1 MSIKNLSKYIV
12 EKILIDIIDRSDM
25 PQIKG
30 NDIPEALGI
39 FDKYGVP
46 YNRLV
51 AKTDDLKPIQND
63 YIKNKVDNIA
73 KQIDSGTKM
82 NPIFISTD
90 NYIVDGHHRWLAY
103 KKLSMPFIY
112 CIKIEYPKMS
122 ALKLF
127 DKVSDKLEEQ
137 VPLVFPDGTINGDP
151 KGHSDEDLSKY
162 RKKEKQLGGKSVNED
177 ELNEKY
183 IVAGKHF
190 TAVRDL
196 EDYDIMKGDRVK
208 ITGTELSDGY
218 FGLKNLRNNEEFRIY
233 SLEFIKNFR

>member
-1 MSIKNLSKYIV
+1 MKLSKYIV
-12 EKILIDIIDRSDM
+12 EQILIDIINRSDM

-30 NDIPEALGI
+30 DDIPEALRI

-82 NPIFISTD
+82 NSIFISDD

-103 KKLSMPFIY
+103 KKLSMPFIS
-112 CIKIEYPKMS
+112 CIKVEYPKMS
-122 ALKLF
+122 ALALF
-127 DKVSDKLEEQ
+127 NKVSDKIDEQ

-151 KGHSDEDLSKY
+151 KGYSDEDLSKY
-162 RKKEKQLGGKSVNED
+162 REKERKLGGKAVNEKE
-177 ELNEKY
+177 ELDEKY
-183 IVAGKHF
+183 ITTGKHF
-190 TAVRDL
+190 TAIRDL
-196 EDYDIMKGDRVK
+196 EDYDIKKGDNVK
-208 ITGTELSDGY
+208 ITGTDLNDGY
-218 FGLKNLRNNEEFRIY
+218 YGVKNLRNNEEFRIY